1 MIGIRKWC
9 RNRPL
14 VARIR
19 VSSRFPRPKPAPC
32 RAEEND
38 RWAARRE
45 AYYRLACLQLE
56 EKRSPVHDAFDP
68 VESNDSDFSP
78 TDGGLW

>member
-1 MIGIRKWC
+1 MPEYEAVWFDRHSKM
-9 RNRPL
+9 
-14 VARIR
+14 VQK
-19 VSSRFPRPKPAPC
+19 SAPC

-68 VESNDSDFSP
+68 VESNDSNFSP